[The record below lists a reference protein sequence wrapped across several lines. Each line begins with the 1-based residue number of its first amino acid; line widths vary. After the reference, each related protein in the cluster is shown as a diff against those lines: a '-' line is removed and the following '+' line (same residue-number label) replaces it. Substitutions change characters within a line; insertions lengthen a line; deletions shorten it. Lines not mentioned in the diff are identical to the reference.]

1 MELKWN
7 DNTGSLLGEQHGGI
21 CFRWNEQA
29 SQRIRLG
36 IGNIKLNDHHN
47 IIFIT
52 QISYWIFKIMRFY
65 IHPQNF
71 SFSKY
76 ISYLLHFVTRKKIV
90 FIYEAVWCLVVWK
103 GDIKTYVWNLIYI
116 ESATLTLYSHSL
128 QPGPANVTVKITWGR
143 SLYRVTCMRI
153 YLKSVSRNGNYISC
167 AKKNYGQDWSL
178 LFIVPVNSNWTI
190 CWS

>member
-1 MELKWN
+1 MGLKWN
-7 DNTGSLLGEQHGGI
+7 DNTGSLLGEQRGGI

-47 IIFIT
+47 IIFVT

-65 IHPQNF
+65 IHTILTFENI
-71 SFSKY
+71 Y
-76 ISYLLHFVTRKKIV
+76 FVFCYMKR
-90 FIYEAVWCLVVWK
+90 AVWCLVGWK

-116 ESATLTLYSHSL
+116 ESATLTLYSHLL
-128 QPGPANVTVKITWGR
+128 QPGPANVTVKITRGR
-143 SLYRVTCMRI
+143 SLYRVTCRRI
-153 YLKSVSRNGNYISC
+153 YLKSVLRNGNYISC